1 MSVTKSAARKG
12 YRGVHIICRSLRYA
26 NNEWCLPYLT
36 IKLELRTAIET
47 YKAKEQSYQER
58 LEAAEIARAKAARG
72 EAYGEYFQNSSYSCL
87 TAKFQPAR
95 RTLVETENAHSENA
109 TARKA
114 VEDRLKVAEQRL
126 QELEAKLD
134 EEGRESSEVAISQQ
148 RLSEEL
154 EDERQ
159 QHQKDLAERDFT
171 ADQTRKKYQ
180 GEPQRQIF
188 RFPI

>member
-1 MSVTKSAARKG
+1 M
-12 YRGVHIICRSLRYA
+12 
-26 NNEWCLPYLT
+26 
-36 IKLELRTAIET
+36 RTVIET

-72 EAYGEYFQNSSYSCL
+72 EAYGENFCNSRLFLSNARYLS
-87 TAKFQPAR
+87 AR
-95 RTLVETENAHSENA
+95 RTLVETEKGLSEN
-109 TARKA
+109 TTGRKA
-114 VEDRLKVAEQRL
+114 TDDRLKVAEQRL
-126 QELEAKLD
+126 KELEAKLD
-134 EEGRESSEVAISQQ
+134 EEGRESSEVAISRQ

-180 GEPQRQIF
+180 GKPQRQTSSF
-188 RFPI
+188 TF